1 MSTPSC
7 NFVTKDHWCATAT
20 EAGAAKWRQNQ
31 GAEKG
36 NDSGQFR
43 KRATTKDT
51 S

>member
-1 MSTPSC
+1 MNIPSR
-7 NFVTKDHWCATAT
+7 NFVTKDHWRATAI
-20 EAGAAKWRQNQ
+20 EAGAAEWRQNQ

-43 KRATTKDT
+43 TRATTKDT